1 MRALSVAESAEALG
15 LSEAAVRKRLQ
26 RALRRLK
33 ELMDDG
39 SPG

>member
-1 MRALSVAESAEALG
+1 M
-15 LSEAAVRKRLQ
+15 SEAAVRKRLQ

-39 SPG
+39 PTG